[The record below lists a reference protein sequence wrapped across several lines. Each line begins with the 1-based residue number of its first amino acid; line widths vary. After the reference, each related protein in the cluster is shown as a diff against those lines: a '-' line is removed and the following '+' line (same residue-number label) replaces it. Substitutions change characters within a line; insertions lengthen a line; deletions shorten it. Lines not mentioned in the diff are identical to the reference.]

1 MEELKQEA
9 VDSALI
15 LENKLKERVKAVVDM
30 VVVKVVAK
38 EVKKYFE
45 DEKQAM
51 MTEITLA
58 IGKALQSIEKDGR
71 VPLWEAN
78 PYETNIP
85 DFLPLRADGEQIQT
99 VEINHALQK

>member
-9 VDSALI
+9 IDSALI

-30 VVVKVVAK
+30 VVAKVVAR

-71 VPLWEAN
+71 VPLWETN
-78 PYETNIP
+78 PYETDIP
-85 DFLPLRADGEQIQT
+85 DFLPLKADGESIKI
-99 VEINHALQK
+99 VEINHAVQE

>member
-9 VDSALI
+9 IDSALI
-15 LENKLKERVKAVVDM
+15 LENKLKERVKAVVDI
-30 VVVKVVAK
+30 VVAKVVAR
-38 EVKKYFE
+38 EVKRYFE

-51 MTEITLA
+51 MAEITLA

-78 PYETNIP
+78 PYETDIP
-85 DFLPLRADGEQIQT
+85 NFIPLKGEGEPIKT
-99 VEINHALQK
+99 VEINHAVQK